1 MGAAILGSAG
11 NILLFSLF
19 VVLSLRSPPGWVAGG
34 SRAVGVGGWVRGW
47 VGGGVR
53 GGCQSIELV
62 KLRRFAVLK
71 REFASILENSCP
83 SKTFVLNKVFGG
95 FEIGRSGGGLQKV
108 RNVLHFGD
116 GASKK

>member
-11 NILLFSLF
+11 IILLLLLLLLLLF
-19 VVLSLRSPPGWVAGG
+19 VCLLSLRSPPGWVAGG

-71 REFASILENSCP
+71 GEHTPIGKKENNAWDQVPRRGAGDPPLLPPTP
-83 SKTFVLNKVFGG
+83 SGNLPG
-95 FEIGRSGGGLQKV
+95 
-108 RNVLHFGD
+108 
-116 GASKK
+116 

>member
-11 NILLFSLF
+11 NILLLLLLF
-19 VVLSLRSPPGWVAGG
+19 VCCCLLSLRSPPGWVAGG

-71 REFASILENSCP
+71 GEYAPILENSCP
-83 SKTFVLNKVFGG
+83 SKTFVLIQVSGG
-95 FEIGRSGGGLQKV
+95 FERGGA
-108 RNVLHFGD
+108 F
-116 GASKK
+116 KK